1 MTSGKRPGDVAAAVE
16 RHGRDLQKVNDRL
29 KDLISSLQS
38 ERARID
44 HARAAP
50 AAAPAATTPL
60 RPVSPAPLPT
70 SPAPAPEENER
81 LRLAIELAEA
91 REALGRAADQRQHL
105 AARLVELEAE
115 NTRLCDEFVAAE
127 EQTTALVERYAS
139 LERIHGAPGTEDLLQ
154 ALEEIVISVVGS
166 EEFAVLELRDGALRV
181 MRAFGLPAG
190 ALDGARLGEGT
201 LGRAV
206 ATGTRWVAGQGA
218 PAEDDR
224 LSAVV
229 PLQAAGR
236 TVGAIAVFR
245 LLGHK
250 PFFGPDDHAVFDL
263 LAEHAGA
270 ALELRRSRGS

>member
-1 MTSGKRPGDVAAAVE
+1 MTSKKPGDVAAVVE

-29 KDLISSLQS
+29 KDLINSLQH

-50 AAAPAATTPL
+50 AAEAPLAAIRSAPRASPPAA
-60 RPVSPAPLPT
+60 SA
-70 SPAPAPEENER
+70 SDEAER
-81 LRLAIELAEA
+81 LRLADELADA
-91 REALGRAADQRQHL
+91 REALARAADQRQQL
-105 AARLVELEAE
+105 AVRLVELEAE
-115 NTRLCDEFVAAE
+115 NSRLCDEFVAAE
-127 EQTTALVERYAS
+127 EQTTALVQRYAS